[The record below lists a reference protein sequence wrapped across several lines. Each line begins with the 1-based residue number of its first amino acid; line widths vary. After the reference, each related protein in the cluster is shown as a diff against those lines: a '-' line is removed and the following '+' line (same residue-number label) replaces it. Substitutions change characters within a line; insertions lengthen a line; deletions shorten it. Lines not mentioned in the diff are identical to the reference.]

1 MSAIQGLVSNAVLS
15 NNPLIMLKDF
25 LDNQHQLH
33 SAGVKQDYRFIG
45 YVLDLGYDTAKIITS
60 DPYKIAVGGI
70 PRGSFLILALD
81 ERDEQGNPIQTGLPP
96 HFTLLRVKSVSSTP
110 LSNQVQQTYFELH
123 KKSMPELDIWTQ
135 AELQWGALECDV
147 IGMFYPNPSDN
158 NLVEFSG
165 DVNNVVSAH
174 KYKVFSPDKDL
185 LDLILNGL
193 VNKKNQQQ
201 LGVFRPT
208 ECQIGLSNNN
218 YPEINISIE
227 DFKGRR
233 TAMFGKTRL
242 GKSNVVKVLADAI
255 IRTSITTQSVGQL
268 IFDINGEYANDNPQD
283 GNRSLA
289 SAHPNDCVVYA
300 LNPRNSS
307 FKELKINFSD
317 QPDSAIS
324 ILKSFLERDK
334 KTSDYIKSFAN
345 VELPSIMEIKSE
357 SDKGKQTRGI
367 RKIQMFWAILKSAG
381 FSMDESKLNSLNL
394 SSGTSRGFNPGY
406 SKNLREAIYSGNVPN
421 HPSSLND
428 LVNELKILSTFVQN
442 NKDSKLLMGSSEPLF
457 DQDALALLRFLNPST
472 GSGPQILTS
481 YRQYHSPN
489 AGDFINEI
497 IQFLNDGKT
506 VILDLG
512 NAAQE
517 IRQYFSD
524 MLSKAVFAAQEN
536 KFVSN
541 TLGNHFIQLYFEE
554 AHNLFPNSNKDNDTV
569 YHRFAKEG
577 AKFHIGMVYS
587 TQSPST
593 ISQEL
598 LVQTE
603 NFFVGH
609 LASTN
614 EANALSKLQHTF
626 SGLEEDIKKSRT
638 PGYMRTLTNSH
649 RFVIPVQVKKFT
661 V

>member
-1 MSAIQGLVSNAVLS
+1 MSAIQVLVSNAVLS
-15 NNPLIMLKDF
+15 NNPLKMLKDF
-25 LDNQHQLH
+25 LDKQHQLH

-81 ERDEQGNPIQTGLPP
+81 ERDEKGDPIQTGLPP

-147 IGMFYPNPSDN
+147 IGMFYPKPSDKT
-158 NLVEFSG
+158 LVEFSG

-193 VNKKNQQQ
+193 VNKNNQQH

-208 ECQIGLSNNN
+208 ECQVGLLNNN

-255 IRTSITTQSVGQL
+255 IRTSANTQSVGQL

-300 LNPRNSS
+300 LNPRNPS
-307 FKELKINFSD
+307 FKELKLNFAE
-317 QPDSAIS
+317 QPESAMPI
-324 ILKSFLERDK
+324 IKSFLERDNQ
-334 KTSDYIKSFAN
+334 TSNYIKSFGN
-345 VELPSIMEIKSE
+345 VELPSISEIKSE
-357 SDKGKQTRGI
+357 SDRGKKIRNI

-381 FSMDESKLNSLNL
+381 FNLEESKLISINL
-394 SSGTSRGFNPGY
+394 SAGQINKFNPGL
-406 SKNLREAIYSGNVPN
+406 KKDLRNEIYGGNPPVS
-421 HPSSLND
+421 PSNLND
-428 LVNELKILSTFVQN
+428 LVKEFSLLATYIQN
-442 NKDSKLLMGSSEPLF
+442 NKSSDLLMGSSEPLF
-457 DQDALALLRFLNPST
+457 DQDAIALLNFLNPVS
-472 GSGPQILTS
+472 GSGTQILTS

-489 AGDFINEI
+489 AGDFITEI
-497 IQFLNDGKT
+497 IQLLNDGKT

-512 NAAQE
+512 NAAE
-517 IRQYFSD
+517 DVRKYFSD
-524 MLSKAVFAAQEN
+524 MLSKEVFASQED

-541 TLGNHFIQLYFEE
+541 TLADHFIQLYFEE
-554 AHNLFPNSNKDNDTV
+554 AHNLFPNNNKENTTV

-638 PGYMRTLTNSH
+638 PGYMRILTNSH

>member
-1 MSAIQGLVSNAVLS
+1 MSAIQDLVSNAVLS
-15 NNPLIMLKDF
+15 NSPLKILKDF
-25 LDNQHQLH
+25 LDKQHQLH

-70 PRGSFLILALD
+70 PRGSFLILAID

-147 IGMFYPNPSDN
+147 IGMFYPKPSDK

-193 VNKKNQQQ
+193 VNKENQQH

-208 ECQIGLSNNN
+208 ECQVGLLNNN
-218 YPEINISIE
+218 YPELKISIE

-255 IRTSITTQSVGQL
+255 IRTSTTTQNVGQL

-283 GNRSLA
+283 GNKSLA
-289 SAHPNDCVVYA
+289 SAHTNNCVVYA
-300 LNPRNSS
+300 LNPRNPS
-307 FKELKINFSD
+307 FKELKLNFAE
-317 QPDSAIS
+317 QPESALPI
-324 ILKSFLERDK
+324 IKSFLERDNH
-334 KTSDYIKSFAN
+334 TSNYIKSFGN
-345 VELPSIMEIKSE
+345 IELPSILEIKSE
-357 SDKGKQTRGI
+357 ADKGKKIRNI
-367 RKIQMFWAILKSAG
+367 RKIQMFWAVLKSAG
-381 FSMDESKLNSLNL
+381 FNLDESKLVSLNL
-394 SSGTSRGFNPGY
+394 SIGQINKFNPGL
-406 SKNLREAIYSGNVPN
+406 KKDLRNEVYGGTPPVSPN
-421 HPSSLND
+421 NLND
-428 LVNELKILSTFVQN
+428 LIKEFSLLATFIQN
-442 NKDSKLLMGSSEPLF
+442 NKSSNLLMGSSEPLF
-457 DQDALALLRFLNPST
+457 DQDAIALLNFLNPAS
-472 GSGPQILTS
+472 GSGTQILTS
-481 YRQYHSPN
+481 YRHYHSPS
-489 AGDFINEI
+489 AGDFITEI
-497 IQFLNDGKT
+497 IQLLNDGKT

-512 NAAQE
+512 NASE
-517 IRQYFSD
+517 DVRKYFSD
-524 MLSKAVFAAQEN
+524 MLSKAVFASQED

-541 TLGNHFIQLYFEE
+541 TLSNHFIQLYFEE
-554 AHNLFPNSNKDNDTV
+554 AHNLFPNNNKENTTV

-609 LASTN
+609 LASTH

-626 SGLEEDIKKSRT
+626 NGLEDDIKKSRT
-638 PGYMRTLTNSH
+638 PGYMRILTNSH

>member
-1 MSAIQGLVSNAVLS
+1 MSTIQSLVSNVMLG
-15 NNPLIMLKDF
+15 NNPLRLLKDF
-25 LDNQHQLH
+25 LDKQYQLQ
-33 SAGVKQDYRFIG
+33 SAGIKQDYRFIG
-45 YVLDLGYDTAKIITS
+45 YVLDLGYDSAKIITS

-81 ERDEQGNPIQTGLPP
+81 ERDEQGNPIQNGLPP

-123 KKSMPELDIWTQ
+123 KKSMPELDVWTQ

-147 IGMFYPNPSDN
+147 IGMFYPNPFDN
-158 NLVEFSG
+158 SLVEFSG

-185 LDLILNGL
+185 LDLIINGL
-193 VNKKNQQQ
+193 VNKTNQQH

-208 ECQIGLSNNN
+208 ECQIGSTNTN
-218 YPEINISIE
+218 YPDMYISIE

-242 GKSNVVKVLADAI
+242 GKSNVVKVLADAMI
-255 IRTSITTQSVGQL
+255 QTSLTNQSVGQL

-289 SAHPNDCVVYA
+289 TAHPTECIVYA
-300 LNPRNSS
+300 LNPRNPN
-307 FKELKINFSD
+307 FRELKLNFAE
-317 QPDSAIS
+317 QPVSALPI
-324 ILKSFLERDK
+324 IKSFLERDNQ
-334 KTSDYIKSFAN
+334 TSNYIKSFAN
-345 VELPSIMEIKSE
+345 VELPSLDTVNSE
-357 SDKGKQTRGI
+357 SDRGKKIRLI

-381 FSMDESKLNSLNL
+381 FKMDEAKLSALNL
-394 SSGTSRGFNPGY
+394 SSGQITKFNPGL
-406 SKNLREAIYSGNVPN
+406 KKDLRNAIYNGSA
-421 HPSSLND
+421 PSSPTNLNE
-428 LVNELKILSTFVQN
+428 LVNELKLLSSYIQN
-442 NKDSKLLMGSSEPLF
+442 NKNSSLLMGSTEPLF
-457 DQDALALLRFLNPST
+457 DQDAHALLYFLNPSS

-497 IQFLNDGKT
+497 IQLLNTGKT

-517 IRQYFSD
+517 VRQYFSD
-524 MLSKAVFAAQEN
+524 MLSKAVFAAQED

-541 TLGNHFIQLYFEE
+541 ALGNHFIQLYFEE
-554 AHNLFPNSNKDNDTV
+554 AHNLFPNSNKENDTV

-638 PGYMRTLTNSH
+638 PGYMRILTNSH
-649 RFVIPVQVKKFT
+649 RFVIPAQVKKFT

>member
-1 MSAIQGLVSNAVLS
+1 MSAIQDLVSNAVLS
-15 NNPLIMLKDF
+15 NSPLKILKNF
-25 LDNQHQLH
+25 LDKQHQLH

-70 PRGSFLILALD
+70 PRGSFLILAID

-110 LSNQVQQTYFELH
+110 LSNQVQHTYFELH

-147 IGMFYPNPSDN
+147 IGMFYPKPSDKN
-158 NLVEFSG
+158 SVEFSG

-174 KYKVFSPDKDL
+174 KYKVFSPDNDL

-193 VNKKNQQQ
+193 VNKENQQE

-208 ECQIGLSNNN
+208 ECQVGLLNNN
-218 YPEINISIE
+218 YPELKISIE

-255 IRTSITTQSVGQL
+255 IRTSTTTQNVGQL

-283 GNRSLA
+283 GNKSLA
-289 SAHPNDCVVYA
+289 SAHTNNCIVYA
-300 LNPRNSS
+300 LNPRNPS
-307 FKELKINFSD
+307 FKELKLNFAE
-317 QPDSAIS
+317 QPESALPI
-324 ILKSFLERDK
+324 IKSFLERDNQ
-334 KTSDYIKSFAN
+334 TSNYIKSFGN
-345 VELPSIMEIKSE
+345 IELPSILEIKSE
-357 SDKGKQTRGI
+357 ADKGKKIRNI

-381 FSMDESKLNSLNL
+381 FNLDESKLISLNL
-394 SSGTSRGFNPGY
+394 SSGQINKFNPGL
-406 SKNLREAIYSGNVPN
+406 KIDLRNEVYGGTPPAS
-421 HPSSLND
+421 PSNLND
-428 LVNELKILSTFVQN
+428 LIKEFSLLATFIQN
-442 NKDSKLLMGSSEPLF
+442 NKSSDLLRGSSEPLF
-457 DQDALALLRFLNPST
+457 DQDAIALLNFLNPAS
-472 GSGPQILTS
+472 GSGTQILTS
-481 YRQYHSPN
+481 YRHYHSPS
-489 AGDFINEI
+489 AGDFITEI
-497 IQFLNDGKT
+497 IQLLNDGKT

-512 NAAQE
+512 NASE
-517 IRQYFSD
+517 DVRKYFSD
-524 MLSKAVFAAQEN
+524 MLSKAVFASQED

-541 TLGNHFIQLYFEE
+541 TLSDHFIQLYFEE
-554 AHNLFPNSNKDNDTV
+554 AHNLFPNNNKENTTV

-609 LASTN
+609 LASTH

-626 SGLEEDIKKSRT
+626 NGLEDDIKKSRT
-638 PGYMRTLTNSH
+638 PGYMRILTNSH

>member
-1 MSAIQGLVSNAVLS
+1 MSAIQGLISNAVLS
-15 NNPLIMLKDF
+15 KSPLKMLKDF
-25 LDNQHQLH
+25 LDKQHQLH

-147 IGMFYPNPSDN
+147 IGMFYPKPSDN
-158 NLVEFSG
+158 TLVEFSG

-193 VNKKNQQQ
+193 VNKNNHQH

-208 ECQIGLSNNN
+208 ECQVGLLNNN

-255 IRTSITTQSVGQL
+255 IRTSATTQSVGQL

-300 LNPRNSS
+300 LNPRNPS
-307 FKELKINFSD
+307 FKELKLNFAE
-317 QPDSAIS
+317 QPESAMPI
-324 ILKSFLERDK
+324 IKSFLERDNQ
-334 KTSDYIKSFAN
+334 TSNYIKSFGN
-345 VELPSIMEIKSE
+345 VELPSISEIKSE
-357 SDKGKQTRGI
+357 SDRGKKIRNI

-381 FSMDESKLNSLNL
+381 FKLDESKLISLNL
-394 SSGTSRGFNPGY
+394 SAGQINKFNPGL
-406 SKNLREAIYSGNVPN
+406 KKDLRNEIYGGNTPAS
-421 HPSSLND
+421 PSNLND
-428 LVNELKILSTFVQN
+428 LVKEFSLLATYIQN
-442 NKDSKLLMGSSEPLF
+442 NKSSDLLMGSSEPLF
-457 DQDALALLRFLNPST
+457 DQDAIALLNFLNPVS
-472 GSGPQILTS
+472 GSGTQILTS

-489 AGDFINEI
+489 AGDFITEI
-497 IQFLNDGKT
+497 IQLLNDGKT

-512 NAAQE
+512 NAAE
-517 IRQYFSD
+517 DVRKYFSD
-524 MLSKAVFAAQEN
+524 MLSKAVFASQED

-541 TLGNHFIQLYFEE
+541 ALSDHFIQLYFEE
-554 AHNLFPNSNKDNDTV
+554 AHNLFPNNNKENTTV

-638 PGYMRTLTNSH
+638 PGYMRILTNSH

>member
-15 NNPLIMLKDF
+15 NSPLKMLKDF
-25 LDNQHQLH
+25 LDKQHLLH

-81 ERDEQGNPIQTGLPP
+81 ERDEQGHPIQTGLPP

-193 VNKKNQQQ
+193 VNKNNQQH

-255 IRTSITTQSVGQL
+255 IRTSATTQNVGQL

-289 SAHPNDCVVYA
+289 SAHSNECVVYA
-300 LNPRNSS
+300 LNPRNPS
-307 FKELKINFSD
+307 FKELKLNFAE
-317 QPDSAIS
+317 QPESAMPI
-324 ILKSFLERDK
+324 IKSFLERDNQ
-334 KTSDYIKSFAN
+334 TSNYIKSFGN
-345 VELPSIMEIKSE
+345 VELPSISEIKSE
-357 SDKGKQTRGI
+357 PDRGKKIRNI

-381 FSMDESKLNSLNL
+381 FNLDESKLISLNL
-394 SSGTSRGFNPGY
+394 SAGQINRFNPGL
-406 SKNLREAIYSGNVPN
+406 KKDLRNEIYGGNIPASPN
-421 HPSSLND
+421 NLND
-428 LVNELKILSTFVQN
+428 LVKEFSLLATYVQN
-442 NKDSKLLMGSSEPLF
+442 NKSSDLLMGSSEPLF
-457 DQDALALLRFLNPST
+457 DQDAIALLNFLNPVS
-472 GSGPQILTS
+472 GSGTQILTS

-489 AGDFINEI
+489 AGDFITEI
-497 IQFLNDGKT
+497 IQLLNDGKT

-512 NAAQE
+512 NAAE
-517 IRQYFSD
+517 DVRKYFSD
-524 MLSKAVFAAQEN
+524 MLSKAVFASQED

-541 TLGNHFIQLYFEE
+541 ALANHFIQLYFEE
-554 AHNLFPNSNKDNDTV
+554 AHNLFPNNNKENTTV

-638 PGYMRTLTNSH
+638 PGYMRILTNSH

>member
-15 NNPLIMLKDF
+15 NSPLKMLKEF
-25 LDNQHQLH
+25 LDKQHQLH
-33 SAGVKQDYRFIG
+33 SAGIKQDYRFIG

-70 PRGSFLILALD
+70 PRGSFLILAID
-81 ERDEQGNPIQTGLPP
+81 ERDEQGNPIQSGLPP

-123 KKSMPELDIWTQ
+123 KKSMPELDVWTQ

-147 IGMFYPNPSDN
+147 IGMFYPKPADK

-174 KYKVFSPDKDL
+174 KYKVFSPNKDL

-193 VNKKNQQQ
+193 VNKNNQQH

-208 ECQIGLSNNN
+208 ECQVGLLNNN
-218 YPEINISIE
+218 YPEIKISIE

-255 IRTSITTQSVGQL
+255 IRTSATTQSVGQL
-268 IFDINGEYANDNPQD
+268 IFDINGEYANDNPQ
-283 GNRSLA
+283 NISLA

-300 LNPRNSS
+300 LNPRNPS
-307 FKELKINFSD
+307 FKELKLNFAE
-317 QPDSAIS
+317 QPESALPI
-324 ILKSFLERDK
+324 IKSFLERDNQ
-334 KTSDYIKSFAN
+334 TSNYIKSFGN
-345 VELPSIMEIKSE
+345 VEIPSVFDIKSE
-357 SDKGKQTRGI
+357 SDRGKKIRNI

-381 FSMDESKLNSLNL
+381 FNLDESKLISLNL
-394 SSGTSRGFNPGY
+394 SAGQINKFNPGL
-406 SKNLREAIYSGNVPN
+406 KKDLRNEIYGGTPPVS
-421 HPSSLND
+421 PSNLND
-428 LVNELKILSTFVQN
+428 LVKEFSLLATYIQN
-442 NKDSKLLMGSSEPLF
+442 NKSSDLLMGSSEPLF
-457 DQDALALLRFLNPST
+457 DQDAIALLNFLNPVS
-472 GSGPQILTS
+472 GSGTQILTS
-481 YRQYHSPN
+481 YRHYHSPS
-489 AGDFINEI
+489 AGDFVTEI
-497 IQFLNDGKT
+497 IQLLNDGKT

-512 NAAQE
+512 NAAE
-517 IRQYFSD
+517 DVRKYFSD
-524 MLSKAVFAAQEN
+524 MLSKAVFASQED

-541 TLGNHFIQLYFEE
+541 TLSNHFIQLYFEE
-554 AHNLFPNSNKDNDTV
+554 AHNLFPNNTKENTTV

-638 PGYMRTLTNSH
+638 PGYMRILTNSH

>member
-1 MSAIQGLVSNAVLS
+1 MSAIQDLVSNAVLS
-15 NNPLIMLKDF
+15 NSPLKILKDF
-25 LDNQHQLH
+25 LDKQHQLH

-70 PRGSFLILALD
+70 PRGSFLILAID

-147 IGMFYPNPSDN
+147 IGMFYPKPSDKN
-158 NLVEFSG
+158 SVEFSG

-193 VNKKNQQQ
+193 VNKENQQH

-208 ECQIGLSNNN
+208 ECQVGLLNNN
-218 YPEINISIE
+218 YPELKISIE

-255 IRTSITTQSVGQL
+255 IRTSTTTQNVGQL

-283 GNRSLA
+283 GNKSLA
-289 SAHPNDCVVYA
+289 SAHTNNCVVYA
-300 LNPRNSS
+300 LNPRNPS
-307 FKELKINFSD
+307 FKELKLNFAE
-317 QPDSAIS
+317 QPESALPI
-324 ILKSFLERDK
+324 IKSFLERDNQ
-334 KTSDYIKSFAN
+334 TSNYIKSFGN
-345 VELPSIMEIKSE
+345 IELPSILEIKSE
-357 SDKGKQTRGI
+357 ADKGKKIRNI

-381 FSMDESKLNSLNL
+381 FNLDESKLVSLNL
-394 SSGTSRGFNPGY
+394 SIGQINKFNPGL
-406 SKNLREAIYSGNVPN
+406 KKDLRNEVYGGTPPVS
-421 HPSSLND
+421 PSNFND
-428 LVNELKILSTFVQN
+428 LIKEFSLLATFIQN
-442 NKDSKLLMGSSEPLF
+442 NKSSNLLMGSSEPLF
-457 DQDALALLRFLNPST
+457 DQDAIALLNFLNPAS
-472 GSGPQILTS
+472 GSGTQILTS
-481 YRQYHSPN
+481 YRHYHSPS
-489 AGDFINEI
+489 AGDFITEI
-497 IQFLNDGKT
+497 IQLLNDGKT

-512 NAAQE
+512 NASE
-517 IRQYFSD
+517 DVRKYFSD
-524 MLSKAVFAAQEN
+524 MLSKAVFASQED

-541 TLGNHFIQLYFEE
+541 TLSNHFIQLYFEE
-554 AHNLFPNSNKDNDTV
+554 AHNLFPNNNKENTTV

-609 LASTN
+609 LASTH

-626 SGLEEDIKKSRT
+626 NGLEDDIKKSRT
-638 PGYMRTLTNSH
+638 PGYMRILTNSH

>member
-1 MSAIQGLVSNAVLS
+1 MSAIQDLVSNAVLS
-15 NNPLIMLKDF
+15 NSPLKILKDF
-25 LDNQHQLH
+25 LDKQHQLH

-70 PRGSFLILALD
+70 PRGSFLILAID

-147 IGMFYPNPSDN
+147 IGMFYPKPSDKN
-158 NLVEFSG
+158 SVEFSG

-193 VNKKNQQQ
+193 VNKENQQH

-208 ECQIGLSNNN
+208 ECQVGLLNNN
-218 YPEINISIE
+218 YPELKISIE

-255 IRTSITTQSVGQL
+255 IRTSTTTQNVGQL

-283 GNRSLA
+283 GNKSLA
-289 SAHPNDCVVYA
+289 SAHTNNCVVYA
-300 LNPRNSS
+300 LNPRNPS
-307 FKELKINFSD
+307 FKELKLNFAE
-317 QPDSAIS
+317 QPESALPI
-324 ILKSFLERDK
+324 IKSFLERDNQ
-334 KTSDYIKSFAN
+334 TSNYIKSFGN
-345 VELPSIMEIKSE
+345 IELPSILEIKSE
-357 SDKGKQTRGI
+357 ADKGKKIRNI

-381 FSMDESKLNSLNL
+381 FNLDESKLVSLNL
-394 SSGTSRGFNPGY
+394 SIGQINKFNPGL
-406 SKNLREAIYSGNVPN
+406 KKDLRNEVYGGTPPVS
-421 HPSSLND
+421 PSNLND
-428 LVNELKILSTFVQN
+428 LIKEFSLLATFIQN
-442 NKDSKLLMGSSEPLF
+442 NKSSNLLMGSSEPLF
-457 DQDALALLRFLNPST
+457 DQDAIALLNFLNPAS
-472 GSGPQILTS
+472 GSGTQILTS
-481 YRQYHSPN
+481 YRHYHSPS
-489 AGDFINEI
+489 AGDFITEI
-497 IQFLNDGKT
+497 IQLLNDGKT

-512 NAAQE
+512 NASE
-517 IRQYFSD
+517 DVRKYFSD
-524 MLSKAVFAAQEN
+524 MLSKAVFASQED

-541 TLGNHFIQLYFEE
+541 TLSNHFIQLYFEE
-554 AHNLFPNSNKDNDTV
+554 AHNLFPNNNKENTTV

-609 LASTN
+609 LASTH

-626 SGLEEDIKKSRT
+626 NGLEDDIKKSRT
-638 PGYMRTLTNSH
+638 PGYMRILTNSH

>member
-1 MSAIQGLVSNAVLS
+1 MSAIQGLVSNATLS
-15 NNPLIMLKDF
+15 NNPLKMLKDF
-25 LDNQHQLH
+25 LDKQHQLH
-33 SAGVKQDYRFIG
+33 SAGVRQDYRFIG

-81 ERDEQGNPIQTGLPP
+81 ERDDQGNPIQTGLPT

-147 IGMFYPNPSDN
+147 IGMFYPNPHDN

-174 KYKVFSPDKDL
+174 KYKVFSPDKNL

-193 VNKKNQQQ
+193 VNKNNQQH
-201 LGVFRPT
+201 LGLFRPT
-208 ECQIGLSNNN
+208 ECQIGLTNNI

-255 IRTSITTQSVGQL
+255 INTSATTKSVGQL

-283 GNRSLA
+283 GNKSLA

-300 LNPRNSS
+300 LNPRNAS
-307 FKELKINFSD
+307 FKELKLNFAE
-317 QPDSAIS
+317 QPESALPI
-324 ILKSFLERDK
+324 IKSFLDRDNQ
-334 KTSDYIKSFAN
+334 TSNYIKSFAN
-345 VELPSIMEIKSE
+345 VILPSVNEVKSE
-357 SDKGKQTRGI
+357 SDRGKKIRSI
-367 RKIQMFWAILKSAG
+367 RKIQMYWAILKKAG
-381 FSMDESKLNSLNL
+381 FNLDESKLVNLNL
-394 SSGTSRGFNPGY
+394 SANQIAHFNPGL
-406 SKNLREAIYSGNVPN
+406 KKDLREAIYSGNVPN
-421 HPSSLND
+421 PPSNL
-428 LVNELKILSTFVQN
+428 NELVKEFSLLASFIQSNST
-442 NKDSKLLMGSSEPLF
+442 SPLLMGSSEPLF
-457 DQDALALLRFLNPST
+457 DQDAEALLNFLNPST
-472 GSGPQILTS
+472 GSGPQILSS
-481 YRQYHSPN
+481 YRHYHSPN
-489 AGDFINEI
+489 AGDFIHEI
-497 IQFLNDGKT
+497 IQLLNDGKT

-512 NAAQE
+512 NAAE
-517 IRQYFSD
+517 DVRNYFSD
-524 MLSKAVFAAQEN
+524 MLSKAVFASQED

-541 TLGNHFIQLYFEE
+541 ALGDHFIQLYFEE
-554 AHNLFPNSNKDNDTV
+554 AHNLFPNNNKDNTTV

-638 PGYMRTLTNSH
+638 PGYMRILTNSH
-649 RFVIPVQVKKFT
+649 RFVIPVQVKKFM

>member
-1 MSAIQGLVSNAVLS
+1 MTSIHNMVSDVLL
-15 NNPLIMLKDF
+15 NDNPMKMLKEF
-25 LDNQHQLH
+25 LDDQHRLH
-33 SAGVKQDYRFIG
+33 SAGLKKDYRFIG
-45 YVLDLGYDTAKIITS
+45 YVLEMGYDTAKIITS

-70 PRGSFLILALD
+70 PRGSFLILSID
-81 ERDEQGNPIQTGLPP
+81 ERDDEGKVIYTELPP

-123 KKSMPELDIWTQ
+123 KRSMPELDVWTQ

-147 IGMFYPNPSDN
+147 IGMFYPNPLDN
-158 NLVEFSG
+158 HLVEFSG

-174 KYKVFSPDKDL
+174 KYKVFSPNKEL
-185 LDLILNGL
+185 LNLILNGL
-193 VNKKNQQQ
+193 VKQENQESI
-201 LGVFRPT
+201 GTFRPT
-208 ECQIGLSNNN
+208 ECQVGLLSEDH
-218 YPEINISIE
+218 PDVNISIE

-255 IRTSITTQSVGQL
+255 IKTSATTKSVGQL

-283 GNRSLA
+283 GNKSLA
-289 SAHPNDCVVYA
+289 SAHPNDCIVYA

-307 FKELKINFSD
+307 FKVLKINFAE
-317 QPDSAIS
+317 QPESALPI
-324 ILKSFLERDK
+324 IKSFLERDNQ
-334 KTSDYIKSFAN
+334 TSNYIKSFSN
-345 VELPSIMEIKSE
+345 VELPSIHEVKSE
-357 SDKGKQTRGI
+357 SDIGKKVRNI
-367 RKIQMFWAILKSAG
+367 RKIQIYWAILKKAG
-381 FSMDESKLNSLNL
+381 FEIDESKLKSLNL
-394 SSGTSRGFNPGY
+394 SSRNTKEFNPGL
-406 SKNLREAIYSGNVPN
+406 KMELRNAIYGETPPIVPN
-421 HPSSLND
+421 NLASLIKELTLLATYIQANNSSD
-428 LVNELKILSTFVQN
+428 
-442 NKDSKLLMGSSEPLF
+442 LLMGSSDPLF
-457 DQDALALLRFLNPST
+457 DQDAIALLNFLKPVS
-472 GSGPQILTS
+472 GSGTSILTG
-481 YRQYHSPN
+481 YRKYHSSDAKN
-489 AGDFINEI
+489 FVHEI
-497 IQFLNDGKT
+497 INFLNDSKT

-512 NAAQE
+512 NAE
-517 IRQYFSD
+517 ENVRKYFSD
-524 MLSKAVFAAQEN
+524 MLSKEVFSSQED

-541 TLGNHFIQLYFEE
+541 ELGDHFIQLYFEE
-554 AHNLFPNSNKDNDTV
+554 AHNLFPNSNSENNTV

-614 EANALSKLQHTF
+614 EANALSKLQYTF
-626 SGLEEDIKKSRT
+626 NGLEEDIKKSRT
-638 PGYMRTLTNSH
+638 PGYMRILTNSH